1 MQGQS
6 TGGKISRRTVR
17 RASGGA
23 SRQRRDLPL
32 GAAGAAGA
40 GALAAPGAAPHVSHP
55 GTNGGER
62 DTAAHMGVAALAAI
76 TPESSPV
83 EELQPP
89 PTLPADA
96 ERESLQW
103 HLPTLREQAERR
115 LRDIWT
121 YLRSRTPET
130 WLWVAVLTL
139 ATVLRFWALGAKPLH
154 HDESMH
160 AYFSLQFAHDPASY
174 AYNPLLH
181 GPFQFHAEGIMF
193 AIVMAL
199 EHLLGQAQAW
209 GDPWINDATARIVP
223 AAFGVGIVALPIWL
237 RRELSRTGALI
248 AAFLLAVSPAFVYF
262 SRFLREDIY
271 FNFFMFAMVVTAVN
285 FARARTMR
293 WFVALAA
300 ATVLAYA
307 TFEGTYLT
315 LVIFLGFLALLA
327 IWELGHRIADLL
339 PAEFSER
346 ERVFFSRAGL
356 LLLLGAVGAAIAHV
370 GLSTLNSLS
379 AYINSHPNQSAAQV
393 QQLENTTVAV
403 LLYASIAIALVVI
416 AALVWQM
423 YRDDSAFTA
432 IERSSAGHVDIDD
445 VSDDELQAAR
455 PSPTVERLDRI
466 FRAPGRAKARLRD
479 RLDPNHQR
487 FLRLLLGISWVQWFV
502 AFVAGWMIFAALYW
516 VVPGDGHNLGQGFQ
530 QGIGTGVWQGLYYW
544 LQQQHVA
551 RGGQPFYYYL
561 LLLPLYEQL
570 ACVFAIVGSIYAL
583 ARPTRFRLFLVWWFV
598 LSLGLYSW
606 AGEKMPWLSIHIL
619 LPMMLLS
626 GVVIAAALG
635 VCVQLVR
642 HLAANET
649 FTSSAANVR
658 YAGGVLGVA
667 TAVVLLIPMIHSML
681 VLSYQDPANG
691 PHEMMVYVQT
701 TQDVDTV
708 MVKLNALDQ
717 KLYGGQ
723 HMLRI
728 GVGPGEEWPFW
739 WYLRDYHNA
748 YFEYNPTQANAPA
761 VDAMILMP
769 SGGDNSADAAN
780 FLAAHTTGY
789 ASHQYAL
796 RSWWDES
803 YKPAPCVASKGHPC
817 PAPSAADQ
825 WGYGVGL
832 GPYLSYGS
840 NPPPHATFNAGLA
853 ASRLWN
859 WLWFRKPLG
868 YVGPTSA
875 YYDFTLILPSKSPI
889 QP

>member
-1 MQGQS
+1 MQS
-6 TGGKISRRTVR
+6 ESASGKAQRQ

-23 SRQRRDLPL
+23 RRGQRDPRLEAR
-32 GAAGAAGA
+32 GAS
-40 GALAAPGAAPHVSHP
+40 GALALPGAASSEPRAHAA
-55 GTNGGER
+55 
-62 DTAAHMGVAALAAI
+62 TAQRAAAI
-76 TPESSPV
+76 SARDHVTADASPADELSSPPV
-83 EELQPP
+83 APP
-89 PTLPADA
+89 SI
-96 ERESLQW
+96 ERESLPSY
-103 HLPTLREQAERR
+103 LPTLRERAERR
-115 LRDIWT
+115 LRGTWDG
-121 YLRSRTPET
+121 LRDLTPET
-130 WLWVAVLTL
+130 WIWIAIL
-139 ATVLRFWALGAKPLH
+139 ALAAVLRFWELGARPLH

-160 AYFSLQFAHDPASY
+160 AFFSLEFAHDPASY

-193 AIVMAL
+193 AIIIAL

-237 RRELSRTGALI
+237 RRELGRSGALI

-271 FNFFMFAMVVTAVN
+271 FNFFMFAMVVTAVT
-285 FARARTMR
+285 FARTRTMR

-315 LVIFLGFLALLA
+315 LVIFLSFLALLA
-327 IWELGHRIADLL
+327 VWELGHRLADLL
-339 PAEFSER
+339 PGEFSER
-346 ERVFFSRAGL
+346 ERVFLSRAGL
-356 LLLLGAVGAAIAHV
+356 LLLLGLLASLVAVV
-370 GLSTLNSLS
+370 GLKQLNALS
-379 AYINSHPNQSAAQV
+379 VYINNHPAQSQAQV

-403 LLYASIAIALVVI
+403 LLYASIVIALVVI
-416 AALVWQM
+416 GALVWQM
-423 YRDDSAFTA
+423 YRDDSAFAA
-432 IERSSAGHVDIDD
+432 IEHASADAVDIDD
-445 VSDDELQAAR
+445 VGDDELVA
-455 PSPTVERLDRI
+455 SPPLNSTVARLDRV
-466 FRAPGRAKARLRD
+466 FRAPAQAKERLRA
-479 RLDPNHQR
+479 RLDPEHQR
-487 FLRLLLGISWVQWFV
+487 FLCLLLGISWVQWFV

-516 VVPGDGHNLGQGFQ
+516 VLPGDGHTLGQGFQ
-530 QGIGTGVWQGLYYW
+530 QGIGSGVWQGLYYW

-570 ACVFAIVGSIYAL
+570 ACVFAVVGSVYAL
-583 ARPTRFRLFLVWWFV
+583 IRPTRFRLFLVWWFI

-626 GVVIAAALG
+626 GSVLAAAYRACLD
-635 VCVQLVR
+635 LAR
-642 HLAANET
+642 HLAAEGRLT
-649 FTSSAANVR
+649 RSRASAR
-658 YAGGVLGVA
+658 YAAGVLGVV
-667 TAVVLLIPMIHSML
+667 TALVLLIPMIHSML
-681 VLSYQDPANG
+681 VLTYQDPANG

-701 TQDVDTV
+701 TPDVDTV
-708 MVKLNALDQ
+708 MAKIHTLDQ

-723 HMLRI
+723 HLLRI

-748 YFEYNPTQANAPA
+748 YFEYNPTQANAPK
-761 VDAMILMP
+761 VDAMILLP
-769 SGGDNSADAAN
+769 AGATGSADAAT
-780 FLAAHTTGY
+780 FLSTHKTGY
-789 ASHQYAL
+789 KSHQYAL

-803 YKPAPCVASKGHPC
+803 YKPAQCVATKGHPC
-817 PAPSAADQ
+817 PPPSAADQ

-840 NPPPHATFNAGLA
+840 NPPAHATFNAGLA
-853 ASRLWN
+853 AHRLWN
-859 WLWFRKPLG
+859 WLWLRQPLG
-868 YVGPTSA
+868 YVGPASA
-875 YYDFTLILPSKSPI
+875 YYDFTFIVPAQSPI